1 MVGKELLQLN
11 RDPGTEILQL
21 VGEEFLPQECLG
33 HCPCLLVPALQGK
46 IRKVTSASTKET
58 KYQGEQELEIQ
69 IWQRKNKEL
78 QTSSY
83 LVVTLMQASFDMI
96 CCESFSR
103 LQKNVQ
109 SLLIDKNQYGHMYS
123 NWRVEWL
130 TRFAYTVLQSTND
143 VARITTNHM
152 VFITVYIY

>member
-58 KYQGEQELEIQ
+58 KYQGE
-69 IWQRKNKEL
+69 
-78 QTSSY
+78 
-83 LVVTLMQASFDMI
+83 
-96 CCESFSR
+96 
-103 LQKNVQ
+103 
-109 SLLIDKNQYGHMYS
+109 
-123 NWRVEWL
+123 
-130 TRFAYTVLQSTND
+130 
-143 VARITTNHM
+143 
-152 VFITVYIY
+152 